1 VKEFA
6 IIENFF
12 QSKSFQRKDVLLGIG
27 DDCAI
32 TQVPDGQSLVV
43 TTDTLVEGVHFLAGT
58 SASAIAH
65 KAIAVNLSDLASMGA
80 EPAWMSLSLCIPEFN
95 QQWLTDFSDTLHEL
109 SQYYSIQ
116 LIGGDTVQGPLTIT
130 ITAQGF
136 VPIGQALTR
145 SGAKPGDL
153 VYVTGTLGD
162 AGVGLEILQGKRE
175 VSRTCR
181 DFLVNRL
188 HFPSPR
194 LLAGTGLRR
203 LANACIDLS
212 DGISSDLQ
220 HILDASKCGVQLQ
233 VDKLPI
239 SIALQEAVGLEEA
252 YRYALSAGDDYEL
265 LFTVS
270 EDQRSNIDIALAN
283 YNVSATCIGQLNGKA
298 GSMMLKLGDQ
308 PYDIPEHGFEHFSQ

>member
-1 VKEFA
+1 MKEFA
-6 IIENFF
+6 IIDNFF
-12 QSKSFQRKDVLLGIG
+12 QSKGYQRKDVLLGIG

-32 TQVPDGQSLVV
+32 TQVPEGQSLVV
-43 TTDTLVEGVHFLAGT
+43 TTDTLVEGVHFLPGT

-80 EPAWMSLSLCIPEFN
+80 EPAWFSLSLCIPEFD
-95 QQWLTDFSDTLHEL
+95 QQWLTAFSDTLHEL

-130 ITAQGF
+130 ITANGF
-136 VPIGQALTR
+136 VPVGQALTR
-145 SGAKPGDL
+145 GGAKPGDL

-175 VSRTCR
+175 VSRTCQ

-188 HFPSPR
+188 NYPSPR
-194 LLAGTGLRR
+194 LLAGASIRR
-203 LANACIDLS
+203 IANACIDLS
-212 DGISSDLQ
+212 DGISSDL
-220 HILDASKCGVQLQ
+220 HHVLNASKCGAQIQ

-239 SIALQEAVGLEEA
+239 SIALKEAVGLEEA

-270 EDQRSNIDIALAN
+270 EEQGGNLDMALAN
-283 YNVSATCIGQLNGKA
+283 YSVSATCIGQLNGKV
-298 GSMMLKLGDQ
+298 GSMKLKLDDQ
-308 PYDIPEHGFEHFSQ
+308 PYSMPELGYEHFS